1 MKPAPQSSAGAERR
15 RLSREAR
22 DAFPP
27 MGVYAVHDRSTGLV
41 RVGASRDV
49 YARMRRI
56 QFELRLGGHADKELL
71 AAWRQDP
78 ARVTFEVLELVK
90 QRSDPAFDY
99 AEELRVLEELHRQEL
114 CAGVAR

>member
-1 MKPAPQSSAGAERR
+1 MNAASQPPVGAERR
-15 RLSREAR
+15 RLSRETR

-27 MGVYAVHDRSTGLV
+27 MGVYAVRDRTTGLV

-78 ARVTFEVLELVK
+78 ARVSFEVLELVK
-90 QRSDPAFDY
+90 QRTDPAFDY
-99 AEELRVLEELHRQEL
+99 AEELRVLEQLHREEL
-114 CAGVAR
+114 CAGVPR

>member
-1 MKPAPQSSAGAERR
+1 MNTAANPPAGAERR

-27 MGVYAVHDRSTGLV
+27 MGVYAVRDRATGLV

-49 YARMRRI
+49 HARMRRI
-56 QFELRLGGHADKELL
+56 AFELRFGGHADKELL

-78 ARVTFEVLELVK
+78 ARISFEVLELVK
-90 QRSDPAFDY
+90 QRADPAFDY
-99 AEELRVLEELHRQEL
+99 AEELRVLEQLHRDEL
-114 CAGVAR
+114 CGAPAR

>member
-1 MKPAPQSSAGAERR
+1 MNAASQSQVGAERR
-15 RLSREAR
+15 RLAREAR

-27 MGVYAVHDRSTGLV
+27 MDVYAVHDRSTGLV

-78 ARVTFEVLELVK
+78 ARVCFEVLALVK
-90 QRSDPAFDY
+90 QRTDPAFDY
-99 AEELRVLEELHRQEL
+99 AEELRVLEQLHREEL
-114 CAGVAR
+114 CAGVPR